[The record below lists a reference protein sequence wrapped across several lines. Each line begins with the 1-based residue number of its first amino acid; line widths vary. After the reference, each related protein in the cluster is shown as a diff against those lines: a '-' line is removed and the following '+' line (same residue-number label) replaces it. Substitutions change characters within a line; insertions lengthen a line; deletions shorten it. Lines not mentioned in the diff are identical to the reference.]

1 MGRSVSVNSK
11 NSSGCLVLFGLFWI
25 AFSTIFLVTG
35 LGSGDVTFGIFGAVF
50 VMIGVGILV
59 WGGMSYYT
67 RFRVGKPEI
76 TISEQM
82 LRVGEAFTID
92 VFHNFKSNIQ
102 LENIRME
109 LLFRETAT
117 YQQGTDT
124 RTVTHNHIIADF
136 EEPGGSYHAGHLF
149 QQRYDLRIPPDSMH
163 TLKVRRNK
171 LEWFVRF
178 SMKVPRLPDFVE
190 ERELEVVPVMMKG
203 GN

>member
-1 MGRSVSVNSK
+1 MGRTVSVNSK

-25 AFSTIFLVTG
+25 AFSSIFLITG
-35 LGSGDVTFGIFGAVF
+35 IGNGDVVFSIFGGVF
-50 VMIGVGILV
+50 VLIGVAMLA

-82 LRVGEAFTID
+82 LRVGETFTVDI
-92 VFHNFKSNIQ
+92 FHSFKSNIQ
-102 LENIRME
+102 VENIRLQ

-124 RTVTHNHIIADF
+124 RTVTHNHVIADF
-136 EEPGGSYHAGHLF
+136 EEPGGHYQSGHLF
-149 QQRYDLRIPPDSMH
+149 QQSYSLQIPPDSMH

-178 SMKVPRLPDFVE
+178 SMKVPRLPDFNE
-190 ERELEVVPVMMKG
+190 EYELEVVPVMIKG
-203 GN
+203 G